1 MDTAR
6 VIDGRFRLE
15 RELGRHGSVVTW
27 LATDLQ
33 HNRPCTAK
41 EFLLGRA
48 GPAESL
54 AQFRARSAI
63 ISHLDHPG
71 IPAWIAFTCQEEG
84 IDVRCLLVQEFVEGE
99 TLAAAV
105 AGGRRFTEE
114 RAASLLWQAASVLRY
129 LHRYSPPLVH
139 GNIKPSNIILG
150 KDGVLR
156 LTDFSFPNLPRA
168 DEVLPAPGT
177 EELTSGYTPPEALEG
192 AATPASDVFSLGMSL
207 IYALSGEQPSFV
219 GRAGGRAALPETA
232 RVSDWLVRFLER
244 MTDPDPAERFQDGAA
259 LREALPVWAGRVRA
273 GGKRFPW
280 AVLAAGAGALFLGWL
295 ALAVPWSSRRS
306 GEPATPTAP
315 GSGSHAQAPRDT
327 HPAAPPELSTSKRA
341 YAPGEPVTVFFGGF
355 PGNQTD
361 WVTIVEASAPDS
373 SYAEWFYL
381 KGEREGR
388 RTFKGLRTGS
398 YEVRGYHD
406 WPAGDY
412 RVQGRYAFTVTA
424 PPVEAAPAP
433 GRPPAPPPPPEAPAP
448 QTLVEGRLRHGGRP
462 LEELTPLT
470 PVFWFRN
477 EARNVVERPV
487 VEYEGGRFRIAGL
500 PAGEIGMS
508 VRVDLEPGNPPVY
521 PGDLDAWDN
530 LKVPDRGVLAADVAL
545 REIIRLREPR
555 DNGALIPGWD
565 VECGR
570 GSRLESPVTF
580 RWDRLDGDADYT
592 ALVTRVNCRD
602 GYRTTETAFGTT
614 TRETAV
620 TVPLAPSRDGECY
633 AFHLAARRGGV
644 PVGMFTTHGERGLG
658 WDFRFIVAP

>member
-1 MDTAR
+1 MDTTR

-15 RELGRHGSVVTW
+15 RELGRHGSVVSW
-27 LATDLQ
+27 LATDLER
-33 HNRPCTAK
+33 NRRCAVK

-63 ISHLDHPG
+63 ISHLSHPG
-71 IPAWIAFTCQEEG
+71 IPAWVAFTCREEG
-84 IDVRCLLVQEFVEGE
+84 IDVRCFLVQEFVEGE

-129 LHRYSPPLVH
+129 LHRYAPPLVH
-139 GNIKPSNIILG
+139 GNIKPSTIILG

-168 DEVLPAPGT
+168 DELLPAPGT

-192 AATPASDVFSLGMSL
+192 AATPASDVFSLGMSV
-207 IYALSGEQPSFV
+207 IHALSGEQPSFV
-219 GRAGGRAALPETA
+219 GRAGGRPALPQTA
-232 RVSDWLVRFLER
+232 RVADWLVRFLER
-244 MTDPDPAERFQDGAA
+244 MTDPDPAKRFPDGAA
-259 LREALPVWAGRVRA
+259 VREALPVWAGRVRA

-280 AVLAAGAGALFLGWL
+280 AVLGAGAGALLLGWL
-295 ALAVPWSSRRS
+295 ALAVPWSGRQSK
-306 GEPATPTAP
+306 EPAAP
-315 GSGSHAQAPRDT
+315 PAPSAGSDAQAPRAT
-327 HPAAPPELSTSKRA
+327 HPAAPPELATSKRA
-341 YAPGEPVTVFFGGF
+341 YAPGEPVTVLFGGF
-355 PGNQTD
+355 PGSQTD
-361 WVTIVEASAPDS
+361 WITIVEATAPDR

-381 KGEREGR
+381 QGEREGR

-398 YEVRGYHD
+398 YELRAYYD

-412 RVQGRYAFTVTA
+412 RVQGRYPFAVTA
-424 PPVEAAPAP
+424 PPAEAAPAP
-433 GRPPAPPPPPEAPAP
+433 QAPLTPPPPPEAPAP
-448 QTLVEGRLRHGGRP
+448 TTLVQGRLRHGDRP
-462 LEELTPLT
+462 LEELTDLT

-477 EARNVVERPV
+477 EALNVVERPV
-487 VEYEGGRFRIAGL
+487 VAYERGRFRIAGL
-500 PAGEIGMS
+500 PAGKIGMS

-530 LKVPDRGVLAADVAL
+530 LRVPDQGVLDADVAL

-555 DNGALIPGWD
+555 DNGDLIPGWD
-565 VECGR
+565 VACGG
-570 GSRLESPVTF
+570 GSRLEAPVTF
-580 RWDRLDGDADYT
+580 RWDPLDGDVDY
-592 ALVTRVNCRD
+592 AVRVLRLSCRD
-602 GYRTTETAFGTT
+602 GYRTAGTAFETT

-620 TVPLAPSRDGECY
+620 AVPLAPSESGECY
-633 AFHLAARRGGV
+633 AFHLSARLGDV

-658 WDFRFIVAP
+658 WDYRFVVTP